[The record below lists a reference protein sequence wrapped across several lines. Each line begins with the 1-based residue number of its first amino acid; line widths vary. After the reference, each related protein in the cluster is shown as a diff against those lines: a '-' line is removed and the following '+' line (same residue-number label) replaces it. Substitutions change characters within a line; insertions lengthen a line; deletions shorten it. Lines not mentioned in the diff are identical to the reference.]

1 MMNRYR
7 MAALLGALALAA
19 LSANATEVTFSS
31 TATTNSTSGATK
43 EYLQSFVDSNY
54 GSTGGSA
61 EWISFDPAGIDSCG
75 GSTTQTV
82 NKTQSHFCGLAAGDT
97 ATFTQTFTILG
108 SVIGNY
114 NLAVLADDTTSVT
127 VNSNLLEAQGAGFSG
142 GCAASGIGCSQAE
155 EGIITIPN
163 ADLNVGSNILTFT
176 VLQGN
181 SGSEFGL
188 EFDLNQTAAAAPE
201 PATLGLVGFAL
212 LGVGLLRRF
221 RLRVP

>member
-1 MMNRYR
+1 
-7 MAALLGALALAA
+7 MAALLGALTLAA
-19 LSANATEVTFSS
+19 VSANATEVTFSS
-31 TATTNSTSGATK
+31 TATTNSTSGATE

-82 NKTQSHFCGLAAGDT
+82 NKTQLHFCGIAGGDT
-97 ATFTQTFTILG
+97 ATFTQTFTIVG
-108 SVIGNY
+108 SVIGTY

-127 VNSNLLEAQGAGFSG
+127 VNSNILEAQGAGFSG
-142 GCAASGIGCSQAE
+142 VCATTGIGCSQAE

-163 ADLNVGSNILTFT
+163 TDLIVGINILTFN

-188 EFDLNQTAAAAPE
+188 EFDLNQTASAVPE
-201 PATLGLVGFAL
+201 PATFGLVGIAL

-221 RLRVP
+221 RPRVP